1 MGPISVG
8 PAAVMAPAVPV
19 EAPGGAPAAAV
30 TIPHVAVFADEEIS
44 TDPEAPGAVAADTF
58 TVPPDAFSAFAMV
71 AVPDTVAVPAFVVK
85 PEVPADPTVP
95 AVVDQDAR
103 VPPADTCVTVR
114 TEPAAPGAACP
125 DTLTVPPEAF
135 RAFAMV
141 AVPETV
147 AVPALVAK
155 PARVAVPALVANVAR
170 VAVPALVANPA
181 TPAEPTVPVVMLQIA
196 SVVSEEVS
204 TEPAAAGA
212 AALETLTVPVV
223 STRALACSA
232 RVAVPELLPPPET
245 IVAVWIALPVGT

>member
-1 MGPISVG
+1 
-8 PAAVMAPAVPV
+8 MAPAVPV

-30 TIPHVAVFADEEIS
+30 TTPHVAVFADEEIS

-103 VPPADTCVTVR
+103 VPPADTSVTVR

-125 DTLTVPPEAF
+125 ETLTVPPEAF
-135 RAFAMV
+135 KAFAMV

-147 AVPALVAK
+147 AVPAFVD
-155 PARVAVPALVANVAR
+155 RV
-170 VAVPALVANPA
+170 
-181 TPAEPTVPVVMLQIA
+181 AEPTVPAEASVAVPAYWTVPAVPAYPTVPVVVDQIA
-196 SVVSEEVS
+196 SVASEEVS
-204 TEPAAAGA
+204 TDPAAPGA
-212 AALETLTVPVV
+212 VALLTLTVPVA
-223 STRALACSA
+223 SARALVTVEVPEPPPDCAPH
-232 RVAVPELLPPPET
+232 VAVFALLAMST
-245 IVAVWIALPVGT
+245 